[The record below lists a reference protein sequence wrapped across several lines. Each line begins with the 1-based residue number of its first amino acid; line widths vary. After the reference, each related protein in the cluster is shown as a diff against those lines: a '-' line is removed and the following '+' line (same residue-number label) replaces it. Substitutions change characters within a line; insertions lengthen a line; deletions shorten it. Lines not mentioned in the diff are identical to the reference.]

1 MTAQDDLG
9 GQLWDAAKE
18 GDLENVKRL
27 LAAGADVNF
36 VRHEKV
42 KRGAS
47 NGVYYYGHDDP
58 SVLLI
63 AALHSHEEVVRA
75 LVEGGASVSFADRDG
90 RTPLLAA
97 ASSRCSGELLFYL
110 VEQGADL
117 TGTDKEKASVI
128 LCAARGGRIDVLDW
142 CVAQG
147 LDVSSTDCDG
157 GTLLHSAALGGSAE
171 ALDWCV
177 EHGLKADALASNGRS
192 AVHWAAEGGSVA
204 ALEWCVEHGL
214 KADALASNGRS
225 AVHWA
230 AEGGS
235 VAALEWCV
243 EHGLKADALVSN
255 GRSAVH
261 LAAVGGSV
269 AVLDW
274 YVKNGHHTGL
284 SRPFIPPAGVNSA
297 VIDFY
302 KTCRTTALHGL
313 HEAIA
318 SMDDET
324 VRRHIQ
330 ASKMYDKNPSAA
342 LMSVL
347 DGNDALSIAAASGNA
362 FAFEAIGAACR
373 IVPSDMPH
381 ILVCCAVGSSLAIDR
396 LAGSTDVDTVFSCS
410 DDIQRSP
417 LDVAV
422 AYGQVGMITFL
433 MGLGASRLHL
443 HTQSD
448 LYRVLGRCRAS
459 VMIIGRFQ
467 SGKSLL
473 TEYLCTFERK
483 VKFGPITVRAEKRPS
498 AIVRQEVEQG
508 VDTGATDGFD
518 THEFSVDVGSKALAA
533 SSGSRGSSASPS
545 SRRTSGSRGSPA
557 LKQRSS
563 KGSVDVTA
571 TVFDFGG
578 QDAYRHFHP
587 LFFTMQTL
595 YIVLFSVKRLV
606 AEPEGVQRECLDW
619 IQSIRPIGWRLGTS
633 GDDQSTSEGAPRV
646 FLVGTHWDAIPDADR
661 STARSACNKLLDR
674 LRLSC
679 NDTCESCS
687 HERQLAEIL
696 NNNEVVTEKQIN
708 AEGVFKVALA
718 GTKNKEHDKD
728 IKRLRRILVTLSLND
743 PQRTLLPSA
752 AGSNRVADVM
762 EEELAAVDS
771 SLSSV
776 SQLLRRLD
784 SFDFGDAD
792 RSFVEKSLTFYRDSG
807 RIYFFIPSGSTFAD
821 VKFIVLSPQWLS
833 KCLARLVRV
842 ATAEM
847 SASIGARSYQEAA
860 ECFVDGVLHIADAHI
875 VWQEVLGDKETVSAD
890 MVSFFMEMLVNIG
903 VAIQLEGEDVFLFPT
918 MLTGTVPEEVVD
930 ASKPSLAWNVR
941 GTTAAE
947 RVYAQ
952 LLLQL
957 EVLRRRDGGLARLLV
972 DRFKDGCVVQDGAAA
987 SLGSPSSTLVIQ
999 LDGADIL
1006 LLAGSTVSPFKVVDG
1021 KVEVHADDQLVWTV
1035 IRLIDSILGDS
1046 VAKKSVCSCDSVEC
1060 WVPCTQCSKSTGR
1073 EMGRFSLPSI
1083 DGLLDVL
1090 KDGEL
1095 PPRRNG
1101 KPHRCVNGH
1110 AVLQLSHLFA
1120 TDAPMEISTRRP
1132 VLQRMMTVGSFL
1144 DLPPGSP
1151 EYACSRRMFATLE
1164 NVLLSA
1170 KSVAGGY
1177 AAVRHEG
1184 SKAETGVR
1192 VLGKLLSLT
1201 PIIGGILEVASV
1213 GAAAGLSSLQ
1223 SAQRERAARL
1233 IAETPYPVFKRAVDA
1248 AVASLMST
1256 YGQQVERLVRI
1267 NDVRSGGALH
1277 SPVDAKNAL
1286 LEGAMAVLNQVSGD
1300 LVSGVGGQGGAE
1312 PVTSGPEIVA
1322 DFASAVMLEELQRCS
1337 VAAEDV
1343 THYTQLGER
1352 LKKCVL
1358 SLQPT
1363 EGSDADVPSG
1373 KSQLRALIQ
1382 VARSSCKVYVRSFDD
1397 SAVVLWSIADFFT
1410 RPGIVTASG
1419 DRYGGGTSGT
1429 LPAEYGYRKGTKE
1442 EALARGMVITTV

>member
-1 MTAQDDLG
+1 
-9 GQLWDAAKE
+9 
-18 GDLENVKRL
+18 L
-27 LAAGADVNF
+27 L
-36 VRHEKV
+36 
-42 KRGAS
+42 S
-47 NGVYYYGHDDP
+47 
-58 SVLLI
+58 
-63 AALHSHEEVVRA
+63 
-75 LVEGGASVSFADRDG
+75 
-90 RTPLLAA
+90 
-97 ASSRCSGELLFYL
+97 YL

-117 TGTDKEKASVI
+117 SGTDKVKASVI
-128 LCAARGGRIDVLDW
+128 LLAARGGRIDVLDW
-142 CVAQG
+142 CVAKG
-147 LDVSSTDCDG
+147 LDVSATDRAGD
-157 GTLLHSAALGGSAE
+157 TLLHFAARGGSAE

-177 EHGLKADALASNGRS
+177 EHGLKADALTSDGRS
-192 AVHWAAEGGSVA
+192 AVHEAATGGHVA
-204 ALEWCVEHGL
+204 ALDWCVEHGL
-214 KADALASNGRS
+214 KADALDSGGWS
-225 AVHWA
+225 AVHLA
-230 AEGGS
+230 ALGGS
-235 VAALEWCV
+235 VAALDWCV
-243 EHGLKADALVSN
+243 EHGLKADALTSN
-255 GRSAVH
+255 GWSAVH
-261 LAAVGGSV
+261 IAANDGHVV
-269 AVLDW
+269 VLDW
-274 YVKNGHHTGL
+274 FMKNGHHAGF
-284 SRPFIPPAGVNSA
+284 SRPFVPPAGSNSA
-297 VIDFY
+297 VIAFY
-302 KTCRTTALHGL
+302 ETCRTTALQGL
-313 HEAIA
+313 HDAIA
-318 SMDDET
+318 SKDDET
-324 VRRHIQ
+324 VRRHVL
-330 ASKMYDKNPSAA
+330 AFKKCDRNPSAA
-342 LMSVL
+342 LMSVV
-347 DGNDALSIAAASGNA
+347 DGNDAFSIAASSDNTLA
-362 FAFEAIGAACR
+362 FQAMGAACE
-373 IVPSDMPH
+373 VEPSDMPP
-381 ILVCCAVGSSLAIDR
+381 ILVCCAVGSSLAVAR
-396 LAGSTDVDTVFSCS
+396 LAGSTDVDAVLTCS
-410 DDIQRSP
+410 DGVERTP

-459 VMIIGRFQ
+459 VMVIGRFQ

-473 TEYLCTFERK
+473 TEYLCSFERK
-483 VKFGPITVRAEKRPS
+483 LKLGPITVRPEKRPK
-498 AIVRQEVEQG
+498 AIARQEVEQG

-518 THEFSVDVGSKALAA
+518 THDFSVDVSAKALAV
-533 SSGSRGSSASPS
+533 SSTGRGSSASPS
-545 SRRTSGSRGSPA
+545 SRRSSGSRGSPA
-557 LKQRSS
+557 PKPRSA

-578 QDAYRHFHP
+578 QDTYRHFHP

-606 AEPEGVQRECLDW
+606 ADPAGVQRECFDW

-633 GDDQSTSEGAPRV
+633 GGDRSSSEGAPRV
-646 FLVGTHWDAIPDADR
+646 FLVGTHWDTVPDAEQF
-661 STARSACNKLLDR
+661 TARAACNKLLDR

-687 HERQLAEIL
+687 YERQLAEIL
-696 NNNEVVTEKQIN
+696 NNNEVVTEKQMN

-718 GTKNKEHDKD
+718 GTKNKEYDKD

-743 PQRTLLPSA
+743 PRRTLLPSA
-752 AGSNRVADVM
+752 AGSNRIADVM

-792 RSFVEKSLTFYRDSG
+792 DSFVEKSLTFYRDSG

-842 ATAEM
+842 ATAEV
-847 SASIGARSYQEAA
+847 SASIGAQSYQDAA

-957 EVLRRRDGGLARLLV
+957 EMLRRRDDGLARLLV

-987 SLGSPSSTLVIQ
+987 SLGAPSSTLVIQ

-1006 LLAGSTVSPFKVVDG
+1006 LLAGSTVSPFRVVDG
-1021 KVEVHADDQLVWTV
+1021 KVEVHADDKLVWTV

-1046 VAKKSVCSCDSVEC
+1046 MAEKSVCSCDSVEC
-1060 WVPCTQCSKSTGR
+1060 WVPCPQCSTSASR

-1120 TDAPMEISTRRP
+1120 TDAPIEMSTRRP

-1164 NVLLSA
+1164 NVLLSS

-1184 SKAETGVR
+1184 SKAETGIR

-1201 PIIGGILEVASV
+1201 PIIGGMLEVASV

-1223 SAQRERAARL
+1223 NAQRERAARL

-1248 AVASLMST
+1248 AVASLMSA
-1256 YGQQVERLVRI
+1256 YEQQVERLVPI
-1267 NDVRSGGALH
+1267 NDVRSGGALQSH
-1277 SPVDAKNAL
+1277 VDAKSAL

-1300 LVSGVGGQGGAE
+1300 LVSGIGGKGGTEQA
-1312 PVTSGPEIVA
+1312 TSGPEIVA

-1363 EGSDADVPSG
+1363 DGSDADAASG

-1382 VARSSCKVYVRSFDD
+1382 VARSACKVYVRSHDGGD
-1397 SAVVLWSIADFFT
+1397 VVLWSVADFFT

-1419 DRYGGGTSGT
+1419 DKFGDGTSGT
-1429 LPAEYGYRKGTKE
+1429 LPAEYGLRKGTKE
-1442 EALARGMVITTV
+1442 EAIARGMVSVG